1 MVVTNMWGNVDP
13 ETGASR
19 EEQLAAESVKP
30 APDKDVQLLR
40 HYNTTE
46 SAHDI
51 IRAVLRN
58 RQTVPEVQQELVD
71 ERGCFLGQLWEKES
85 IGGRRAHESARAVGL
100 RVGKRPGKLKGQG
113 EGSGVAGGG
122 RDRPTSGDRH
132 RETGDSQVGGQV
144 AAGRPRA
151 IIGRGNVRFNQ
162 N

>member
-19 EEQLAAESVKP
+19 EEQLAAEAVKP

-71 ERGCFLGQLWEKES
+71 EGGVFSDNC
-85 IGGRRAHESARAVGL
+85 GRRNQSEV
-100 RVGKRPGKLKGQG
+100 
-113 EGSGVAGGG
+113 EE
-122 RDRPTSGDRH
+122 PTKVP
-132 RETGDSQVGGQV
+132 EQW
-144 AAGRPRA
+144 A
-151 IIGRGNVRFNQ
+151 
-162 N
+162 